1 MSKKKIK
8 MLEEIVKSRNNSAA
22 VYKSDGWFMWI
33 SVGHQVKELFWNN
46 MLILLNCSKIRS
58 RCSIGTAMAD
68 KQHQLAIGEIFDLA
82 KKWLF
87 RQMFQKIFF
96 LRERE
101 REREKL
107 PTIVWDA
114 QFTNTLE
121 LSAINLTFFII
132 YKNKTYNSSFI
143 PDKQYDFWYT
153 FSK

>member
-1 MSKKKIK
+1 
-8 MLEEIVKSRNNSAA
+8 
-22 VYKSDGWFMWI
+22 
-33 SVGHQVKELFWNN
+33 
-46 MLILLNCSKIRS
+46 
-58 RCSIGTAMAD
+58 
-68 KQHQLAIGEIFDLA
+68 
-82 KKWLF
+82 
-87 RQMFQKIFF
+87 MFQKIFFF